1 MPSNESA
8 LRSLHTPSHVKRTAA
23 WLPVLL
29 AVAALLMGTDGRA
42 ADAASPKQLEPFT
55 AVYSVEWKGITAGVA
70 TLTLLRLGI
79 DDYRYDSTTVARGL
93 ARLLVSDPVKQT
105 SDFKLVDGQIQ
116 PSKFRG
122 IDEKERQTVLD
133 FDWSRDR
140 VTGTARGNTVDLAL
154 PDGTQDAMSLQIATL
169 LQLRAGGL
177 PARFQMIDGDEI
189 KDYEQRREGTER
201 IKTAL
206 GEIDTVVYSSKRPD
220 GNRITRTWYA
230 PSLDYLPVLA
240 QRVRNDKVE
249 VTMRIRELQREA
261 VKTP

>member
-1 MPSNESA
+1 MSSNEST
-8 LRSLHTPSHVKRTAA
+8 LRAAHSQSRVGRAVA
-23 WLPVLL
+23 WLGLLLAAGVLL
-29 AVAALLMGTDGRA
+29 QTGARAGAVAA
-42 ADAASPKQLEPFT
+42 PKQLAPFT
-55 AVYSVEWKGITAGVA
+55 AAYSVEWKGITAGVA

-116 PSKFRG
+116 PLKFRG
-122 IDEKERQTVLD
+122 IDEKERKTELD
-133 FDWSRDR
+133 FDWSRGR

-169 LQLRAGGL
+169 LQLRAGSL
-177 PARFQMIDGDEI
+177 PTRFKMIDGDEI

-201 IKTAL
+201 IKTVF

-240 QRVRNDKVE
+240 QRVRDGKVE
-249 VTMRIRELQREA
+249 VTMRIRELQRATGEA
-261 VKTP
+261 Q